1 MNRQLNKRGNIT
13 NFTNF
18 DRTWNMK
25 IIIYYPLSELIKIVV
40 NLHWSIS
47 NLCATIQMFAVTNI
61 FNTSIWQECIKLIK
75 SYIAT
80 KIFQINAFWAFYSSK
95 HCKKKKKLHGLQK
108 TTLNCLIIF
117 SCYKNFFLST
127 KPATDGLV

>member
-40 NLHWSIS
+40 NLH
-47 NLCATIQMFAVTNI
+47 
-61 FNTSIWQECIKLIK
+61 
-75 SYIAT
+75 
-80 KIFQINAFWAFYSSK
+80 
-95 HCKKKKKLHGLQK
+95 
-108 TTLNCLIIF
+108 
-117 SCYKNFFLST
+117 
-127 KPATDGLV
+127 